1 MNRTDHVRLGAF
13 LLAGLA
19 LIAAGTAFLIQRHR
33 ARPAIPMITWFDESV
48 TGLATGSPVRY
59 RGVDIGRVESLAIER
74 GNGAVV
80 VRFQVFLDVIA
91 SIGANH
97 QMLAEHPFGVRLETV
112 DHLRVRITAN
122 LVTGQAALM
131 IEPLKDAPEP
141 VAQVVPPD
149 RIWIPSAHNAIDVLM
164 ASLDQTLR
172 RLPSLVERLD
182 GLAGSL
188 DRTLSDAKVSETIAE
203 LRTLAAATSAGV
215 ERTSTD
221 LHALLAERG
230 PVNRVLS
237 RLDEVLATTEVAAG
251 VGDARAA
258 LADLRLLTADLRAA
272 LPRLVQAADQANST
286 LRQVQ
291 DEPESLIFGPR
302 EK

>member
-13 LLAGLA
+13 LLAGLT
-19 LIAAGTAFLIQRHR
+19 LIAAATAFLIQRHR
-33 ARPAIPMITWFDESV
+33 ARPAVPMITWFDESV
-48 TGLATGSPVRY
+48 TGLAAGSPVRY

-74 GNGAVV
+74 GNGAVA

-91 SIGANH
+91 EVGANH
-97 QMLAEHPFGVRLETV
+97 QMLAEHPRGVRLETS
-112 DHLRVRITAN
+112 DLRVRITAN

-131 IEPLKDAPEP
+131 VEPLKDAPEP
-141 VAQVVPPD
+141 IPQVVPYD
-149 RIWIPSAHNAIDVLM
+149 RIWIPSAHNSIDALM

-188 DRTLSDAKVSETIAE
+188 DRTLTEAKVGETVAE

-215 ERTSTD
+215 ERTAKD
-221 LHALLAERG
+221 LHVLLAERG
-230 PVNRVLS
+230 PVNRVLT

-251 VGDARAA
+251 MGDARAA
-258 LADLRLLTADLRAA
+258 LADLRLLASDLRAA
-272 LPRLVQAADQANST
+272 LPRLVQAADQAGST